1 MIFFMNA
8 VRCCWRK
15 LRTDSSIVRVWF
27 AKHAPP
33 NLVVVVLASSLSLGA
48 GATEQVF
55 SLQIESKT
63 ADQALIEFAEQTDRT
78 LVYSYNDTHQIVTN
92 RVVGQLSLLQG
103 LQQMLRDTGLAF
115 SIDRGGAI
123 RVMRESS
130 SKMDTTM
137 NKKTLLSQ
145 ALAIITGTMGVQALG
160 AQPSDTEAVNVIEEV
175 IVTATRRST
184 SAQDTP
190 ISLSAFNDA
199 TLAKQGI
206 ESFEGIARQTP
217 GVILTGANSFSRF
230 VVRGIQTSSTS
241 SSNGEQR
248 QVAVYYD
255 DVPVSSFSVVT
266 PNLRLFDVERV
277 EVLRG
282 PQGTSFGS
290 GSLSGAVRVVTQKAK
305 LGEFDAAVRLDYA
318 NIDQG
323 GHRRRLS
330 AMANMPLGDQ
340 FAARVVAYDRD
351 EDGYIDNIGSFGAA
365 PNKDENSSDEQGY
378 RVSAVWQPSDAF
390 KMTFAHS
397 SDEQDMDGLAAS
409 QNPNLGEFKR
419 ATFFTEPLTVEL
431 DITSLTFDY
440 DFGFAQATLT
450 SSVSDQLTAWDLDLD
465 ALFGP
470 ALTLGYGETLDFD
483 TTIHELRLVSSDAGP
498 LSWLAGLY
506 WFDLEASARGAQ
518 FADPNVLA
526 LYGVDAS
533 AIPRDRAPGVTLATV
548 RRQVQNDEKALYGE
562 LSWALNDALTL
573 TVGGR
578 YTQYQYAQ
586 ADIDNYGSNILTL
599 AFTGGGVAGIVPLP
613 NPSYSTGDK
622 SASIFKASLQWDLN
636 ENAMAYFSV
645 SEGFRRSH
653 PNALINS
660 TVNPNEPDYIPAIA
674 DADSLLNYELGY
686 KTRALDG
693 RMTLNASVYFIDW
706 QDAQVSGSRQSDA
719 APFVTNA
726 GDIEAYGFE
735 MDMRYL
741 ASSALEL
748 GGTLSLSSSEVV
760 SLNTN
765 TALASGL
772 TEGASLV
779 GSDQQLSAFAEYQV
793 WRSENASV
801 YVRVDAEYSSDY
813 VNGPRNVPGLGLPNP
828 RYTKTDAIL
837 NVNAQVGY
845 ETDNVGV
852 YVYGENLGSEDG
864 RVWQNPDPFSNNN
877 VVTLAPRTVGVR
889 IDYRL

>member
-1 MIFFMNA
+1 MTLFMNA

-15 LRTDSSIVRVWF
+15 LQTDSSIVRVWF
-27 AKHAPP
+27 AKHAPQT
-33 NLVVVVLASSLSLGA
+33 LVVVVLASGLSLEA

-92 RVVGQLSLLQG
+92 RVVGQLSLLQA

-130 SKMDTTM
+130 SKVDTTM

-145 ALAIITGTMGVQALG
+145 ALAIITGTMGAQALG

-217 GVILTGANSFSRF
+217 GVVLTGANSFSRF

-365 PNKDENSSDEQGY
+365 PNKDENRSDEQGY
-378 RVSAVWQPSDAF
+378 RVSAVWQPSDVF

-409 QNPNLGEFKR
+409 QNPSLGEFRR
-419 ATFFTEPLTVEL
+419 ATFFTEPLSVEL
-431 DITSLTFDY
+431 DITSLTLDY

-483 TTIHELRLVSSDAGP
+483 TTIHE
-498 LSWLAGLY
+498 
-506 WFDLEASARGAQ
+506 
-518 FADPNVLA
+518 
-526 LYGVDAS
+526 
-533 AIPRDRAPGVTLATV
+533 
-548 RRQVQNDEKALYGE
+548 
-562 LSWALNDALTL
+562 
-573 TVGGR
+573 
-578 YTQYQYAQ
+578 
-586 ADIDNYGSNILTL
+586 
-599 AFTGGGVAGIVPLP
+599 
-613 NPSYSTGDK
+613 
-622 SASIFKASLQWDLN
+622 
-636 ENAMAYFSV
+636 
-645 SEGFRRSH
+645 
-653 PNALINS
+653 
-660 TVNPNEPDYIPAIA
+660 
-674 DADSLLNYELGY
+674 
-686 KTRALDG
+686 
-693 RMTLNASVYFIDW
+693 
-706 QDAQVSGSRQSDA
+706 
-719 APFVTNA
+719 
-726 GDIEAYGFE
+726 
-735 MDMRYL
+735 
-741 ASSALEL
+741 
-748 GGTLSLSSSEVV
+748 
-760 SLNTN
+760 
-765 TALASGL
+765 
-772 TEGASLV
+772 
-779 GSDQQLSAFAEYQV
+779 
-793 WRSENASV
+793 
-801 YVRVDAEYSSDY
+801 
-813 VNGPRNVPGLGLPNP
+813 
-828 RYTKTDAIL
+828 
-837 NVNAQVGY
+837 
-845 ETDNVGV
+845 
-852 YVYGENLGSEDG
+852 
-864 RVWQNPDPFSNNN
+864 
-877 VVTLAPRTVGVR
+877 
-889 IDYRL
+889 

>member
-1 MIFFMNA
+1 MIIFTNA

-15 LRTDSSIVRVWF
+15 LQTDSSIVRVLF
-27 AKHAPP
+27 AKHVRQI
-33 NLVVVVLASSLSLGA
+33 LHVVVLTVGLGPEA
-48 GATEQVF
+48 GAAEQVF
-55 SLQIESKT
+55 SLHIESKT

-78 LVYSYNDTHQIVTN
+78 LVYSYEDTHQIVTN
-92 RVVGQLSLLQG
+92 RIVGQLSLLQAM
-103 LQQMLRDTGLAF
+103 QQMLRGTGLAF

-145 ALAIITGTMGVQALG
+145 AFAVIAGAMGAQALG
-160 AQPSDTEAVNVIEEV
+160 AQLTDTQAIHVIEEV

-184 SAQDTP
+184 SAQNTP
-190 ISLSAFNDA
+190 ISLSAFSDA

-230 VVRGIQTSSTS
+230 VVRGIQTSSTG

-305 LGEFDAAVRLDYA
+305 LGEFDAAVRLDYS

-323 GHRRRLS
+323 GYRRRLS
-330 AMANMPLGDQ
+330 AMANMPLGDEL
-340 FAARVVAYDRD
+340 AARIVAYDRN

-365 PNKDENSSDEQGY
+365 PNKDENGTDERGH

-397 SDEQDMDGLAAS
+397 SDEQNMDGLSAS
-409 QNPNLGEFKR
+409 QNPSLGEFKR
-419 ATFFTEPLTVEL
+419 ATFFTEPLSVEL
-431 DITSLTFDY
+431 DITSLTLDY
-440 DFGFAQATLT
+440 DLGFAQATLT

-465 ALFGP
+465 ALFGQ

-483 TTIHELRLVSSDAGP
+483 TTIHELRLLSSDEGA

-518 FADPNVLA
+518 FVDPDVLA

-548 RRQVQNDEKALYGE
+548 RREVENDEKALYAE
-562 LSWALNDALTL
+562 LSWALNDTLTL
-573 TVGGR
+573 TLGGR
-578 YTQYQYAQ
+578 YTQYQYTQ
-586 ADIDNYGSNILTL
+586 TDVNNYGSNILAL
-599 AFTGGGVAGIVPLP
+599 AFTGGGVAGITPLP
-613 NPSYSTGDK
+613 NPSYGTGNK
-622 SASIFKASLQWDLN
+622 SASIFKASLQWALN

-660 TVNPNEPDYIPAIA
+660 TVNPNEPDYVPAIA
-674 DADSLLNYELGY
+674 DSDSLLNYELGY
-686 KTRALDG
+686 KTRALNG
-693 RMTLNASVYFIDW
+693 RMVLNASAYFIDW
-706 QDAQVSGSRQSDA
+706 QDAQVSASRQSDA

-726 GDIEAYGFE
+726 GDVEAYGFE
-735 MDMRYL
+735 MDLRYL
-741 ASSALEL
+741 TSSELEF
-748 GGTLSLSSSEVV
+748 GGTLSLSRSEIV

-772 TEGASLV
+772 TEGARLV
-779 GSDQQLSAFAEYQV
+779 GPDQQLSAFAEYQV
-793 WRSENASV
+793 WRSEEASV
-801 YVRVDAEYSSDY
+801 YLRVDAEYSSDY

-837 NVNAQVGY
+837 NVNTQVGY
-845 ETDNVGV
+845 ETDTLGV
-852 YVYGENLGSEDG
+852 YLYVENLGSEDG
-864 RVWQNPDPFSNNN
+864 RVWQNPDPFSNNT
-877 VVTLAPRTVGVR
+877 VVTLAPRTVGIR